1 MRQQRIRDYYAELK
15 RSMDG
20 IIGTDPS
27 GAQCGCDEAIERLV
41 TLVTTQ
47 ANAGGK
53 LYFIGNGASAS
64 IASHQAVDFWKGTG
78 IPALCF
84 NDAALL
90 TCISNDFGYPSVFE
104 KPVEMFM
111 KPEDVLV
118 AISSSGESE
127 NILRAAAAARR
138 CGSKVLTLSGFK
150 ETNSLRKLG
159 DLNLYVPARD
169 YGPIEVTHHSILH
182 CALDTLMRQG
192 RAGAV
197 HP

>member
-1 MRQQRIRDYYAELK
+1 MRNQRVRDYYVQLK

-20 IIGTDPS
+20 IIGTDTA
-27 GAQCGCDEAIERLV
+27 GVAYACDEAIERLV
-41 TLVTTQ
+41 TLVK
-47 ANAGGK
+47 ARAAAGGK

-90 TCISNDFGYPSVFE
+90 TCISNDFGYASVFE
-104 KPVEMFM
+104 KPVEQFM
-111 KPEDVLV
+111 KPQDVLV

-127 NILRAAAAARR
+127 NILRAVAAARR
-138 CGSKVLTLSGFK
+138 RGSTVLTLSGFK
-150 ETNSLRKLG
+150 ETNRLRKLG
-159 DLNLYVPARD
+159 DLNLYVPAGD

-182 CALDTLMRQG
+182 CALDMLIRQG
-192 RAGAV
+192 RAGAG
-197 HP
+197 PT